1 MRNAKNNIEMR
12 LSKESETFSRLCTL
26 LQSAQAPELPQVVVC
41 GLLKAGKSSLLNALT
56 GHLEEELFAT
66 DVCRATV
73 SLQSRVHCGCNYV
86 DTPGIDACSAD
97 DAQAWRALE
106 DADAVLFVHNLRDGA
121 IDACEAGFLG
131 ELQQRLGGLSSR
143 LLVVFSHADG
153 KAEAVEAWRV
163 DAEARLQAVLGFAPE
178 CVSYGFRSYRKGVL
192 LGKPRLVELSG
203 FAEVTGKIA
212 VRLAQVQ
219 QNLAGER
226 ARLRQHRLAAMQ
238 AEVAEAVARRTHL
251 LRGLQQQQQAE
262 ARLRQAVT
270 ALGSR
275 LAISLGKLG

>member
-1 MRNAKNNIEMR
+1 MSKEKNNIEMR
-12 LSKESETFSRLCTL
+12 LSEESETFGRLYAL
-26 LQSAQAPELPQVVVC
+26 LQSAQAPALPQVVVC

-73 SLQSRVHCGCNYV
+73 SLQSLVHCGRNYV

-97 DAQAWRALE
+97 DAQAWRALDE
-106 DADAVLFVHNLRDGA
+106 ADVVLFVHNLRDGA
-121 IDACEAGFLG
+121 IDACEADFLG

-143 LLVVFSHADG
+143 LLVVFSHADSET
-153 KAEAVEAWRV
+153 EAVEAWRV

-178 CVSYGFRSYRKGVL
+178 CASFGFNSYRKGVL

-203 FAEVTGKIA
+203 FARLSGKID
-212 VRLAQVQ
+212 VRLAQVAQ
-219 QNLAGER
+219 SLAGER
-226 ARLRQHRLAAMQ
+226 ARLRQHRLAGMQ
-238 AEVAEAVARRTHL
+238 AEVAEAVARRTQL

-262 ARLRQAVT
+262 ARLRQAVA

-275 LAISLGKLG
+275 LATSLDKLG